1 MVSVEQSKLHANFI
15 RKMKTDLKFDSMNIV
30 QGDVFKYINT
40 CSSKFDLIFA
50 DPPYALPTLPTLP
63 DLVMGRGM
71 LREGGLFVLEHSS
84 AYDFSDSPFFKDH
97 RRYGSVNFTFFGV

>member
-1 MVSVEQSKLHANFI
+1 
-15 RKMKTDLKFDSMNIV
+15 
-30 QGDVFKYINT
+30 
-40 CSSKFDLIFA
+40 
-50 DPPYALPTLPTLP
+50 
-63 DLVMGRGM
+63 MGRGM